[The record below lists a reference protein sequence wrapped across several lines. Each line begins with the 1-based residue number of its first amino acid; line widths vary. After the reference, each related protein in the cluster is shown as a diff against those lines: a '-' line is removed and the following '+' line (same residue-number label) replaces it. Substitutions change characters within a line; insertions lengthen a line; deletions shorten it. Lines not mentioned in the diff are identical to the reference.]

1 MKSLDFLSSSPSI
14 YLLKEKRGRNKL
26 GGFFSATF
34 VLIMI
39 ILAIYYM
46 YIYSFGL
53 EFDLTFYRDFWATLM
68 NDEQEEIIKKPKS
81 FFLMLYII
89 QTMQK

>member
-1 MKSLDFLSSSPSI
+1 MKSFNFLSSSPSI
-14 YLLKEKRGRNKL
+14 CLLKEKRGRNKL

-46 YIYSFGL
+46 YIYFFGL
-53 EFDLTFYRDFWATLM
+53 
-68 NDEQEEIIKKPKS
+68 
-81 FFLMLYII
+81 
-89 QTMQK
+89 